1 MPGAHQI
8 NLPSSSGAQ
17 DKPVCG
23 QRDHLSAFYVASCF
37 FSNFIN
43 TSQYQSHHAE
53 TPAAKAHIAATLTSG
68 IINTSSALLDN
79 LLAAE

>member
-1 MPGAHQI
+1 MPGAHPI

-23 QRDHLSAFYVASCF
+23 QMCHLSGFYMASCF
-37 FSNFIN
+37 FSNFIT
-43 TSQYQSHHAE
+43 TSRYPSHHAE
-53 TPAAKAHIAATLTSG
+53 IPAAKAHIAATLTSG

-79 LLAAE
+79 LFTAE